1 MFWATTSASL
11 RHATMSIKSAPRL
24 PSSPAKGL
32 STASVKVATGV
43 PFWVY
48 RRFGSA
54 VKRPMSITL
63 FIHHHLQKFGVV
75 PFVSNPLHDSNIF
88 HKSPFLAIVHGN
100 PGKTC
105 FTFQVHHFKTVT
117 PVRSIEITLEYFVFA
132 FICHACVLP

>member
-24 PSSPAKGL
+24 PSLSTKGL

-63 FIHHHLQKFGVV
+63 FITQHLVGCSVHFPHLLIKSTLVDLPVKIVNYPHQLPRKACMLYRSLYGLFGYLV
-75 PFVSNPLHDSNIF
+75 
-88 HKSPFLAIVHGN
+88 
-100 PGKTC
+100 
-105 FTFQVHHFKTVT
+105 
-117 PVRSIEITLEYFVFA
+117 
-132 FICHACVLP
+132 